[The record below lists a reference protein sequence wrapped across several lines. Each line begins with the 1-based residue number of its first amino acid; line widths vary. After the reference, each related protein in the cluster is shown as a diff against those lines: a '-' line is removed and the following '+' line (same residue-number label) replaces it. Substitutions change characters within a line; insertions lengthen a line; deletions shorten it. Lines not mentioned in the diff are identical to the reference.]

1 MYGDGGSQTTRVR
14 AVLFDYG
21 GVLAEEGFRH
31 GLYAIAQRNQID
43 PESFYCAARD
53 TAYQRGYFTGH
64 EDEAGFWR
72 QVRESWKIR
81 GSDRALTDEILGRYV
96 LRPEMLEIVD
106 ALKREGYL
114 TAILSD
120 HGDWLDRLETRDTFY
135 GRFDR
140 VFISYRLGKTK
151 RDASLFGDVVHAL
164 GIPPQAV
171 LLVDNDQGNV
181 ERARSQGLRA
191 VIFVDRASCLS
202 ALERVLG
209 RRVLARQGIA

>member
-1 MYGDGGSQTTRVR
+1 VNSEIFGDAGSQATRVR

-31 GLYAIAQRNQID
+31 GLYAIAQRNGID
-43 PESFYCAARD
+43 PVSFYRAARD

-64 EDEAGFWR
+64 ENEAGFWR

-81 GSDRALTDEILGRYV
+81 GRDRALTDEILRRYV
-96 LRPEMLEIVD
+96 LRPDMLEIVG
-106 ALKREGYL
+106 ALKSQCYL

-135 GRFDR
+135 GKFDR
-140 VFISYRLGKTK
+140 VFVSYRLGKTK
-151 RDASLFGDVVHAL
+151 RDASLFGDVVHAI

-171 LLVDNDQGNV
+171 LL
-181 ERARSQGLRA
+181 
-191 VIFVDRASCLS
+191 AS
-202 ALERVLG
+202 G
-209 RRVLARQGIA
+209 Q